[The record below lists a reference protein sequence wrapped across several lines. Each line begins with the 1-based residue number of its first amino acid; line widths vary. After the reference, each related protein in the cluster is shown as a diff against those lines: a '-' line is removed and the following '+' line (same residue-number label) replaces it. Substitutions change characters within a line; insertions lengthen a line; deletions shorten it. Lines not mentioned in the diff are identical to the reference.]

1 MAKTRT
7 LLALGAHYDDC
18 VFGVPGIMLKAI
30 RKNWRVVIVS
40 LIGDYSDWSPI
51 GNRQR
56 ELLEQTVQISREY
69 GAEMR
74 YLGFKSYSFEVT
86 EETKRAVAEAV
97 ADVRPDVALMLW
109 KEDHHEDHVV
119 ASRLCRIGLRYPLP
133 LAEGRKVGAVRD
145 VYAYDNGPRH
155 TIGFVPTDYVDIT
168 DEWPKAIEWLGR
180 FMALVRNDP
189 YDGSKLD
196 GPQRTKEAIARYRG
210 ISCGVEYAEA
220 VCAMNARAREILL

>member
-1 MAKTRT
+1 MAKQKT

-40 LIGDYSDWSPI
+40 LIGDYTDWPPI

-56 ELLEQTVQISREY
+56 ELLEGTVHISGEY

-74 YLGFKSYSFEVT
+74 FLGLKSYSFDVT
-86 EETKRAVAEAV
+86 NETKRAVAEAV
-97 ADVRPDVALMLW
+97 ADVQPDLALMLW

-119 ASRLCRIGLRYPLP
+119 ASHLSRIGLRYPLP
-133 LAEGRKVGAVRD
+133 LDGGRTAKAVRD

-155 TIGFVPTDYVDIT
+155 TIGFQPTDFVDIT
-168 DEWPKAIEWLGR
+168 DEWPQAIAWLGR
-180 FMALVRNDP
+180 FMALVRNEP
-189 YDGSKLD
+189 YDASKLD
-196 GPQRTKEAIARYRG
+196 AAQKTKEALARYRG
-210 ISCGVEYAEA
+210 ISCGVQYAEA
-220 VCAMNARAREILL
+220 VYAMNARPREIVF